1 MSFARVAPSAF
12 QATNEE
18 TMKRPYLFAFLAA
31 ASLWHGAVAAQD
43 VKRLGSAPSA
53 EDLIKALTPQGAE
66 PPGRAAAP
74 AATSGKTAAPPS
86 AAGAP
91 SVALDVKFEP
101 NSAVLS
107 AEAKDLVRSL
117 AEAVNSAPLKSYR
130 FRLEGHTDS
139 TGSADYNLALSKRR
153 AEAVKAYMVQALGVP
168 ANRLEAVGYG
178 MRRPLDPANPE
189 SGVNRRVQ
197 VMMLQ

>member
-1 MSFARVAPSAF
+1 
-12 QATNEE
+12 
-18 TMKRPYLFAFLAA
+18 MKRPYLFAFLAA

-53 EDLIKALTPQGAE
+53 EDLIKALTPQGA
-66 PPGRAAAP
+66 PPARAAAP
-74 AATSGKTAAPPS
+74 TATSGNIANAA
-86 AAGAP
+86 AAP

-107 AEAKDLVRSL
+107 AEAKGLVRSL
-117 AEAVNSAPLKSYR
+117 AEAVNSAPLQSYR

-153 AEAVKAYMVQALGVP
+153 AEAVKAYMVQAFGVP
-168 ANRLEAVGYG
+168 SSRLEAIGYG
-178 MRRPLDPANPE
+178 MQRPLDPANPE